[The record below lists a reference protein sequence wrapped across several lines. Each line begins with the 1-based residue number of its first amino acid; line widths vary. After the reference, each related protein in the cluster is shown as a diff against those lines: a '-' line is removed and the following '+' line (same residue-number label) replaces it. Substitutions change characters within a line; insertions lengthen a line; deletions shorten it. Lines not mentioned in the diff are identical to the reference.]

1 MLSLFLSLHH
11 VIFLKTSPPIF
22 PVQIIYYVA
31 CERWRFFRHKGKE
44 VAADDPFAKTVGEE
58 TPLFES
64 DRFEKGERG
73 WTQIVT
79 AIPSSIHG
87 TMLTFTSPWCLV
99 TIHLCR
105 RAMCGFLFVAMIR
118 RFLGP
123 FWLPPFPILIYAKGY
138 RSSCPSSL
146 NLVRVL
152 PWVGRS
158 GWTRSCLTWVSW
170 WCYSRPVC
178 WKPPFHLGACLTIA
192 TCSIFVIWFSDGVAP
207 VGKT

>member
-1 MLSLFLSLHH
+1 MSPAKDEGSSAIRGKKLLLMILLPKLWAKKLLSSNL
-11 VIFLKTSPPIF
+11 
-22 PVQIIYYVA
+22 
-31 CERWRFFRHKGKE
+31 
-44 VAADDPFAKTVGEE
+44 
-58 TPLFES
+58 

-73 WTQIVT
+73 WTQIVI

-99 TIHLCR
+99 TIHLRR

-146 NLVRVL
+146 NLGQVL

-178 WKPPFHLGACLTIA
+178 
-192 TCSIFVIWFSDGVAP
+192 
-207 VGKT
+207 

>member
-1 MLSLFLSLHH
+1 MLPAKDKGSSAIRGKKSLPMILLPKLWAKKLLSPNRI
-11 VIFLKTSPPIF
+11 VS
-22 PVQIIYYVA
+22 
-31 CERWRFFRHKGKE
+31 RRGKG
-44 VAADDPFAKTVGEE
+44 VV
-58 TPLFES
+58 
-64 DRFEKGERG
+64 
-73 WTQIVT
+73 TQIMT
-79 AIPSSIHG
+79 AIPSLIHG

-99 TIHLCR
+99 TIHLCC
-105 RAMCGFLFVAMIR
+105 RAMCGFLFVAMIQ

-146 NLVRVL
+146 NLGRVL

-178 WKPPFHLGACLTIA
+178 
-192 TCSIFVIWFSDGVAP
+192 
-207 VGKT
+207 